1 MKKSPRKKPASRKTV
16 VRKKPAPKKPV
27 VASAPDYD
35 SVLSGVVELLQEAR
49 RASARTV
56 NAIMTATYWE
66 VGRRIVEG
74 EQGGKERADYGKEL
88 LKRLSLDL
96 TGRFGRGF
104 SVDNLQRFRSFFVV
118 FPLSE
123 IYATASRKSD
133 EQKYATSSRISVDA
147 VGPLFQSFSAIFVT
161 GEPIQKSQTPSGL
174 FVGTKSATPSRKS
187 AANIPKATLAKSDDE
202 IVQTPTALLAGPIL
216 RSPIE
221 ELQTAS
227 PLGLLDLL
235 RTLSQRFPLPW
246 SHYVRLLS
254 VKNPLAREFYEIEA
268 LRGGWT
274 VKQLSRQIGT
284 QFYERTAL
292 SRNKAAMLTK
302 GQQSKPEDAV
312 SVDEEIKDSFVL
324 EFLGLKDEYSES
336 ELEEALIRHLET
348 FLLELGGDFTFVGR
362 QRRLRSITPKA
373 FHNTAQGRKRS
384 ERTLGWIVLV
394 SGYPE
399 GVTQTVTRELWNP
412 FRVRLAVVPATQGA
426 LAKLATLGCVVERL
440 RRNGRQLS
448 LWALLPDE
456 KLLADELTRTR
467 RLLEARL
474 AARPTRRKS

>member
-1 MKKSPRKKPASRKTV
+1 MKKSPSAKKFAT
-16 VRKKPAPKKPV
+16 KKAVPKKAVAV
-27 VASAPDYD
+27 VARDYD

-88 LKRLSLDL
+88 LKRLSVDL

-104 SVDNLQRFRSFFVV
+104 SVDNLQRFRSFFVA

-123 IYATASRKSD
+123 IYATASRKSV
-133 EQKYATSSRISVDA
+133 EQKYATPSRISA
-147 VGPLFQSFSAIFVT
+147 VAAGPLFQTLSAIFVT
-161 GEPIQKSQTPSGL
+161 GEPTQKSQTPSGQL
-174 FVGTKSATPSRKS
+174 HNSL
-187 AANIPKATLAKSDDE
+187 NDCLLE
-202 IVQTPTALLAGPIL
+202 IVQTPSALLAEPIL
-216 RSPIE
+216 QSPIGE
-221 ELQTAS
+221 SQAEPPFS
-227 PLGLLDLL
+227 LLDVL
-235 RTLSQRFPLPW
+235 RSLSQRFPLPW
-246 SHYVRLLS
+246 SHYVRMLS

-274 VKQLSRQIGT
+274 VKQLNRQIGT

-302 GQQSKPEDAV
+302 GQQPKPEDAV

-362 QRRLRSITPKA
+362 QRRLRIDDVWYRVDLLFFHRALRCLVIIDLKLDRLTPADIGQMHLYCNYAKA
-373 FHNTAQGRKRS
+373 NWSRPDENPPVGIILSSGQGDSLVRYAL
-384 ERTLGWIVLV
+384 EGLPNPTLV
-394 SGYPE
+394 
-399 GVTQTVTRELWNP
+399 REY
-412 FRVRLAVVPATQGA
+412 RL
-426 LAKLATLGCVVERL
+426 
-440 RRNGRQLS
+440 
-448 LWALLPDE
+448 LLPDE

-474 AARPTRRKS
+474 AARPTRRKT